1 MFEQFFVLVQ
11 PVFFQGLSLV
21 FRSAFVWL
29 PLLLIYVAIQLW
41 LYFIRARYLDSLEWT
56 LLEIKIPKIISKTPQ
71 AMEVVLTALHQPR
84 DDDNLLIGSWLKGQV
99 RGWFSLELA
108 SIGGD
113 IHFYIRTQKF
123 FRNLVEASLYAQ
135 YPEIS
140 VSEVEDYTNNVPYD
154 LPGSDWKVWGAEMAL
169 TKDDPYPIKTYVH
182 YGLDKAQKE
191 EEKTDP
197 ITATLEFLSSIGP
210 GEQIW
215 IQILIMATKD
225 RYNKKG
231 AWFAKQGW
239 KDEGKALIE
248 KLMQRDKKKD
258 DAAKADINILSPGE
272 RRVVEEVER
281 SISKLGFDCG
291 IRGLYLA
298 KGDLFKP
305 VNIVGIL
312 GAFKQYNSQDLN
324 GFKPGSTTGVKYPWQ
339 DPTGR
344 VVAEKK
350 AAMFDAYRRRMY
362 FYPPYVRKP
371 FVLNTEEL
379 ATIYHFPG
387 QVAQTPTLGKIESKR
402 AEAPVNLP
410 I

>member
-1 MFEQFFVLVQ
+1 MFADFFTLVQ
-11 PVFFQGLSLV
+11 PVFLQGLA
-21 FRSAFVWL
+21 FAFTGAFVWL
-29 PLLLIYVAIQLW
+29 PPLLIYIAIKLW
-41 LYFIRARYLDSLEWT
+41 LYFIRARFINGLEWT
-56 LLEIKIPKIISKTPQ
+56 LLEIKLPKIINKTPQ
-71 AMEVVLTALHQPR
+71 AMEVVLTGLHQPR
-84 DDDNLLIGSWLKGQV
+84 DDDNLLIGSWIKGQV
-99 RGWFSLELA
+99 RGWFSLELV
-108 SIGGD
+108 SIAGD

-123 FRNLVEASLYAQ
+123 FRNLVESHIYAQ
-135 YPEIS
+135 YPEVSI
-140 VSEVEDYTNNVPYD
+140 SEVEDYTNNVPYD
-154 LPGSDWKVWGAEMAL
+154 VPGSDWKLWGGEMVL

-182 YGLDKAQKE
+182 YGLDKPQKE

-225 RYNKKG
+225 RYHKSG
-231 AWFAKQGW
+231 TWFGRQGW

-248 KLMQRDKKKD
+248 KLMKRDKKKD
-258 DAAKADINILSPGE
+258 DAKADINILSPGE

-281 SISKLGFDCG
+281 SLGKLAFDCG
-291 IRGLYLA
+291 IRSIYLG
-298 KGDLFKP
+298 KGDAFKP
-305 VNIVGIL
+305 ANIAGVV
-312 GAFKQYNSQDLN
+312 GAFKQYNSQDMN
-324 GFKPGSTTGVKYPWQ
+324 GFKPGPVGVGVKYPWQ

-362 FYPPYVRKP
+362 FYPPYDRKP

-387 QVAQTPTLGKIESKR
+387 QVAQTPTLGKIDSKR